1 MRATAHLVPM
11 SALAFVGLALGGA
24 TTAAQ
29 GPAAHTH
36 IGHVMDGFGDTPDGQ
51 SLLATALAEAAIAAQ
66 HAALA
71 AEDPNNLRAMKR
83 HAEHVLNAVD
93 PSEQDT
99 GPGLGYGVKQA
110 AAGIAQHIELAAKSD
125 GASQGVMTH
134 AEHVATSANN
144 TVQRADS
151 IIALAKAIEM
161 LSGRVSP
168 ESPDAA
174 SALVSQL
181 TTLAEQLITG
191 VDANGDGRIG
201 WQQGEGGLEQAEQ
214 HMNLM
219 KKGEGL
225 GC

>member
-1 MRATAHLVPM
+1 MRATAHLV

-29 GPAAHTH
+29 GSAAHTH

-51 SLLATALAEAAIAAQ
+51 GLLPTALAEAAIAAQ

-93 PSEQDT
+93 PSEQDN

-110 AAGIAQHIELAAKSD
+110 SAATVQHIELAAKSD

-144 TVQRADS
+144 TVQRADA

-161 LSGRVSP
+161 LPGSVSP
-168 ESPDAA
+168 ESPPAA
-174 SALVSQL
+174 LALVSQL
-181 TTLAEQLITG
+181 KTLAEQLITG
-191 VDANGDGRIG
+191 TDTNRDGRIG
-201 WQQGEGGLEQAEQ
+201 WQQGEGGLQQAEQ

-219 KKGEGL
+219 KEGEGL

>member
-1 MRATAHLVPM
+1 MRANALVVP
-11 SALAFVGLALGGA
+11 AATLAFIGVLFGG
-24 TTAAQ
+24 TASTAQ
-29 GPAAHTH
+29 GSASHTH

-51 SLLATALAEAAIAAQ
+51 GLLPTALAEAKIAAQ

-83 HAEHVLNAVD
+83 HSEHVLNAVD
-93 PSEQDT
+93 PNEQDD

-110 AAGIAQHIELAAKSD
+110 AAGIAQHIELAAQSD

-144 TVQRADS
+144 TVRRADT

-161 LSGRVSP
+161 LPGSVSP
-168 ESPDAA
+168 ESPPAA
-174 SALVSQL
+174 LALVTQL
-181 TTLAEQLITG
+181 NTVAEQLITG
-191 VDANGDGRIG
+191 VDANSDGRVG
-201 WQQGEGGLEQAEQ
+201 WQQGEGGLQQAEQ

-219 KKGEGL
+219 KKGEDL